1 MYIGI
6 CKEAGR
12 IIQQE
17 DALEYALMRCMT
29 TDKEEFV
36 KEFGQE
42 IEEWFF
48 SGNWIKEQE
57 RKYAG
62 LEVMDL
68 HDARVKRKKGKCYE

>member
-17 DALEYALMRCMT
+17 EALEYALMRCMT
-29 TDKEEFV
+29 VDKEEFV
-36 KEFGQE
+36 KEFGKE

-68 HDARVKRKKGKCYE
+68 HDARIKIKKGEQI

>member
-1 MYIGI
+1 MYVGI
-6 CKEAGR
+6 CSEDGKV
-12 IIQQE
+12 IKQE

-68 HDARVKRKKGKCYE
+68 HDARVKIKRGEQI

>member
-17 DALEYALMRCMT
+17 EALEYALIRCMT
-29 TDKEEFV
+29 TDKEEFI
-36 KEFGQE
+36 KEFGQD

-48 SGNWIKEQE
+48 SGNWIELQE
-57 RKYAG
+57 SEHID
-62 LEVMDL
+62 LEVMDF
-68 HDARVKRKKGKCYE
+68 HDARVKIKRGEQI

>member
-1 MYIGI
+1 MYVGI
-6 CKEAGR
+6 CKEDGR
-12 IIQQE
+12 IVQQE

-29 TDKEEFV
+29 TDKEEFI
-36 KEFGQE
+36 KEFGQD

-48 SGNWIKEQE
+48 SGNWIKEQKN
-57 RKYAG
+57 KYAD